1 MVKDKEYYDVL
12 GVQPDATPADIKKAY
27 YIKARLVHPDKNPGN
42 PEAAKNF
49 QILGEAYQI
58 LSDPQKKESYDR
70 LGKTGVSGEPMVDP
84 AAVFG
89 MLFGSDAF
97 EEYIGQLAMASMTGM
112 DTGDGQGIDV
122 GQVQSKFK
130 EIQRVREEKLVQH
143 LLTRIEPFVSGRDK
157 PGFVDWAKNER
168 ENLKDTA
175 FGEPMLH
182 TIGYIYQRQAAK
194 ELGKSLYLLGVPFVT
209 EWLRGKGHF
218 IKSHVTAAAGA
229 IQLMQMQAD
238 LKKQLEA
245 GQMEEQGVEAYLAS
259 KQDLMIGNLWKLN
272 VADIEN
278 TVSKVCQK
286 VLLEPNVPKPVLMD
300 RAKALKKLGQI
311 FQGSKPADFV
321 AQTSEMGSQS
331 GSPRAR
337 KTPPVYHAEN
347 TGATPMFRAKAP
359 SHQNSFPV
367 PAAPPGARS
376 AASSGPPSSQY
387 PGGGYTNF

>member
-12 GVQPDATPADIKKAY
+12 GVQPDATPAEIKKAY
-27 YIKARLVHPDKNPGN
+27 YIKARLVHPDKNPDN
-42 PEAAKNF
+42 PEAAKDF

-58 LSDPQKKESYDR
+58 LSDPQKRGSYDR
-70 LGKTGVSGEPMVDP
+70 LGKTGVAGEPMVDP

-122 GQVQSKFK
+122 GKVQTKFK
-130 EIQRVREEKLVQH
+130 EVQRAREEKLVQH
-143 LLTRIEPFVSGRDK
+143 LLQRIERYVKGDK
-157 PGFVDWAKNER
+157 AGFVEWAKRER

-182 TIGYIYQRQAAK
+182 TIGYIYLRQAAK
-194 ELGKSLYLLGVPFVT
+194 ELGKNLYFLGVPFVT
-209 EWLRGKGHF
+209 EWLRSKGHF

-229 IQLMQMQAD
+229 IQLMQMQAE
-238 LKKQLEA
+238 LQKQIED
-245 GQMEEQGVEAYLAS
+245 GQIEEQGVEAYLAS
-259 KQDLMIGNLWKLN
+259 KQELMIGNLWKLN

-286 VLLEPNVPKPVLMD
+286 VLLDPSVSKPMLME

-311 FQGSKPADFV
+311 FQGSQPAAFV
-321 AQTSEMGSQS
+321 AQANEMGSQS
-331 GSPRAR
+331 GS
-337 KTPPVYHAEN
+337 TPMYHAEN
-347 TGATPMFRAKAP
+347 MPGSPSMARAGAPR
-359 SHQNSFPV
+359 HQNSFPV
-367 PAAPPGARS
+367 PTAPPGVRTAT
-376 AASSGPPSSQY
+376 ASSGWPPSQH
-387 PGGGYTNF
+387 PGGGYTNM